1 MAGFLIAEEGPL
13 AGLVVRME
21 EGEEWIIGRDPDV
34 CFQVIEDPMVSRKH
48 VIFHLTDDGYEI
60 ENLSAVNPA
69 IVNGKP
75 AEAPALLQEGDTI
88 QIGNVFFRFTEQDP
102 AEKPSEEDVEKFE
115 GETPTIYEESDDLDA
130 LAFSGGA
137 DARWII
143 KVISG
148 PNAGAE
154 FGLHPETTYIIG
166 KDPHSCDIIFQDLS
180 VSRQHAKI
188 TAQSDGM
195 VLIEDLGSLNKVLV
209 NGLEIAAP
217 TNLNTQDLIALG
229 TTSFLVI
236 DREQTRETI
245 VSPSGGFEALT
256 PAAKEEKREEEAR
269 VAEEAAVKK
278 NWKKMV
284 IPTKHLILAGIFAVL
299 LIIALGGVFSL
310 FKSET
315 VTVSALDES
324 KEVNKTLKNF
334 PEVEFSFNPSSGK
347 LFLLGH
353 VMTEVDHQE
362 MLYMLRTHPFILSI
376 DDNVIIDELVWEGTN
391 AILAK
396 NPNWRG
402 VNLTSVVPGHFV
414 LRGYVQTLEEATQ
427 LSEYINLNFS
437 YLDKLDNQVVV
448 ENTLEAQ
455 IQSLLLEQ
463 NFVNVTFQFSNG
475 ELILA
480 GRLGSNY
487 EAQLNETVK
496 TLKKLQGVRLVKNF
510 VVLTKPTSEIV
521 DISSKYKV
529 TGSSKVG
536 NVNQYVVI
544 NGRILSKG
552 DTLDGMHITTLDEN
566 TIFLEKDGI
575 KYKINYN
582 QQ

>member
-48 VIFHLTDDGYEI
+48 VIFHLTGEGYQI

-69 IVNGKP
+69 TVNGKAVDTP
-75 AEAPALLQEGDTI
+75 TLLQEGDTI
-88 QIGNVFFRFTEQDP
+88 QIGSIFFRYTEKDP
-102 AEKPSEEDVEKFE
+102 AETPSEQQVEAASE
-115 GETPTIYEESDDLDA
+115 ETPTIYEESDELDA
-130 LAFSGGA
+130 LAFTGGA

-143 KVISG
+143 KIISG

-154 FGLHPETTYIIG
+154 FGLHEESTYVIG
-166 KDPHSCDIIFQDLS
+166 KDPNTCDIIFQDLS
-180 VSRQHAKI
+180 VSRQHAEI
-188 TAQSDGM
+188 SVTADGK
-195 VLIEDLGSLNKVLV
+195 VLIRDLGSRNKVLV
-209 NGLEIAAP
+209 NGLEIQQP
-217 TNLNTQDLIALG
+217 TELSTQDLIALG

-245 VSPSGGFEALT
+245 VSPSAGFEYVPPSKEGEKEAEV
-256 PAAKEEKREEEAR
+256 AKA
-269 VAEEAAVKK
+269 AEEAVKK
-278 NWKKMV
+278 DWKKMI
-284 IPTKHLILAGIFAVL
+284 IPTRHLVLAGLFALL

-310 FKSET
+310 FKSES
-315 VTVSALDES
+315 VTVSVADES
-324 KEVNKTLKNF
+324 QEVSKALKNF
-334 PEVEFSFNPSSGK
+334 PEVEFSFNPSTGK

-362 MLYMLRTHPFILSI
+362 MMYMLRSLPFIHTI

-391 AILAK
+391 AIVSK

-402 VNLTSVVPGHFV
+402 VNLTSIVPGHFV
-414 LRGYVQTLEEATQ
+414 LRGYVQTLDEATK
-427 LSEYINLNFS
+427 LAEYINLNFP

-455 IQSLLLEQ
+455 IQSLLLEK
-463 NFVNVTFQFSNG
+463 NLLNVTFQFSNG

-480 GRLGSNY
+480 GRVGSNHESDFN
-487 EAQLNETVK
+487 EAIK
-496 TLKKLQGVRLVKNF
+496 MLKKVKGVRMVKNF
-510 VVLTKPTSEIV
+510 VIITSPTSDVIN
-521 DISSKYKV
+521 ITSKYKV
-529 TGSSKVG
+529 TGSSKLG
-536 NVNQYVVI
+536 NVSQYVVI
-544 NGRILSKG
+544 NGKILSSG
-552 DTLDGMHITTLDEN
+552 DTLDGMKITTIEEN
-566 TIFLEKDGI
+566 SIFLEKDGI
-575 KYKINYN
+575 KYLINYN

>member
-21 EGEEWIIGRDPDV
+21 EGDEWIIGRDPDV

-48 VIFHLTDDGYEI
+48 VIFHLSDEGYQI

-69 IVNGKP
+69 TVNGKTVDTP
-75 AEAPALLQEGDTI
+75 TLLQEGDTV
-88 QIGNVFFRFTEQDP
+88 QIGSVFFRYTEKDP
-102 AEKPSEEDVEKFE
+102 AEAPSQQQVEAVQD
-115 GETPTIYEESDDLDA
+115 ETPTIYEESDDLDA
-130 LAFSGGA
+130 LAFTGGA

-143 KVISG
+143 KIISG

-154 FGLHPETTYIIG
+154 FGLHEESTYVIG
-166 KDPHSCDIIFQDLS
+166 KDPNTCDIIFQDLS
-180 VSRQHAKI
+180 VSRQHAEI
-188 TAQSDGM
+188 SVTGDGKVM
-195 VLIEDLGSLNKVLV
+195 IRDLGSRNKVLV
-209 NGLEIAAP
+209 NGLEIQEP
-217 TNLNTQDLIALG
+217 TELSTQDLIALG

-245 VSPSGGFEALT
+245 VSPSAGFEYVS
-256 PAAKEEKREEEAR
+256 PSKEEKEEEIAKA
-269 VAEEAAVKK
+269 AEAEVVKK
-278 NWKKMV
+278 DWKKMI
-284 IPTKHLILAGIFAVL
+284 IPTRHLVLAGIFALL

-315 VTVSALDES
+315 VTVSVADES
-324 KEVNKTLKNF
+324 QEVSKALKSF
-334 PEVEFSFNPSSGK
+334 PEVEFSYNPSSGK

-362 MLYMLRTHPFILSI
+362 MMYMLRSLHFVHSV

-391 AILAK
+391 ALISK

-402 VNLTSVVPGHFV
+402 VNLTSIVPGHFV
-414 LRGYVQTLEEATQ
+414 LRGYVQTLDEATK
-427 LSEYINLNFS
+427 LAEYINLNFP

-455 IQSLLLEQ
+455 IQSLLLEKRLL
-463 NFVNVTFQFSNG
+463 NVTFQFSNG

-480 GRLGSNY
+480 GRVGSNHETDFN
-487 EAQLNETVK
+487 EAVK
-496 TLKKLQGVRLVKNF
+496 MLKKVKGVRMVKNF
-510 VVLTKPTSEIV
+510 VVITSPTSDVIN
-521 DISSKYKV
+521 ITSKYKV
-529 TGSSKVG
+529 TGSSKLG
-536 NVNQYVVI
+536 NVSQYVVI
-544 NGRILSKG
+544 NGKILSSG
-552 DTLDGMHITTLDEN
+552 DTLEGMKITSIEEN
-566 TIFLEKDGI
+566 SIFLEKDGI
-575 KYKINYN
+575 KYQINYN